1 MATRSPFAGRAGIT
15 LLHDVAMAAVSFPL
29 SLYLRLGE
37 NFWLIAE
44 RFFWLGFALFT
55 GLAAVVFALVGPYR
69 NVWRYASMMDLTAI
83 LRAVSLTILLFLPL
97 LFFATRLNGFP
108 RSALVINWF
117 VLLFLL
123 GAPRF
128 AYRLLKDRSLA
139 HLFERERA
147 GLSNVLLIGAGDA
160 AELFIREMRR
170 DPASPY
176 RVVGILDENG
186 GRVGRRIQG
195 IEVVGGLAEAEAAIE
210 RLRRRALAP
219 QRLIVT
225 EEIPGERLQRLL
237 AVAEAN
243 GLSLARLPRL
253 TEFHGGD
260 ATARL
265 AVQPIAIE
273 DLLGRPQRV
282 LDRGPVERLVA
293 GRRVLVTGAGGSI
306 GSELSRQIAGLAPA
320 RLTLLD
326 HSESLLYAIHA
337 ELAAAYPALA
347 IEPQLAD
354 LRDGAALD
362 RAVATAAPELVF
374 HAAALKHVPLCEAHP
389 DEAVR
394 TNILGTRNLAAIC
407 RARGVQAMVL
417 ISTDKAVEPASM
429 LGATKRVAE
438 CYCQALDANTASG
451 TRFAVVRF
459 GNVLGSS
466 GSVVPLF
473 QAQLARGG
481 PLTVT
486 DAAVERFFMTV
497 AEAVE
502 LVLQA
507 SAFAVGGG
515 RRGAILV
522 LEMGRPVK
530 ILDLARQV
538 IRLAGK
544 TPGRDVEI
552 RFTGL
557 RPGEKLTERLFGEA
571 ERPEP
576 TGLPGIL
583 QTAVASG
590 DLAALERELDALEA
604 LARAGDTPSIRIAL
618 RRLLPDYG
626 AAAGSAP
633 PTSSSQS
640 AAARFPA

>member
-15 LLHDVAMAAVSFPL
+15 LLHDVAMAAISFPL

-37 NFWLIAE
+37 NFWLLAE
-44 RFFWLGFALFT
+44 RFFWLGFTLFT

-97 LFFATRLNGFP
+97 LFLATRLYGFP

-139 HLFERERA
+139 NLFERERA
-147 GLSNVLLIGAGDA
+147 GLSSVLLVGAGDA
-160 AELFIREMRR
+160 AELFVREMRR
-170 DPASPY
+170 DPASAY
-176 RVVGILDENG
+176 RIVGILDENG
-186 GRVGRRIQG
+186 GRIGRRIQG
-195 IEVVGGLAEAEAAIE
+195 IEVVGGLADAETAIE
-210 RLRRRALAP
+210 RLRRGGLAP
-219 QRLIVT
+219 QRLILT
-225 EEIPGERLQRLL
+225 EDLSRERIEALL
-237 AVAEAN
+237 AIAEAN

-253 TEFHGGD
+253 TDFHGGD
-260 ATARL
+260 AAARL
-265 AVQPIAIE
+265 ALRPIAIE

-282 LDRGPVERLVA
+282 LDRAPVERLVA

-306 GSELSRQIAGLAPA
+306 GSELCRQIAGLEPA
-320 RLTLLD
+320 LLVLLD

-337 ELAAAYPALA
+337 ELAAAHPGLV
-347 IEPQLAD
+347 IEPQLCD
-354 LRDGAALD
+354 LRDRPALD
-362 RAVATAAPELVF
+362 RAVEASKPGLVF

-407 RARGVQAMVL
+407 RAREVEAMVL

-429 LGATKRVAE
+429 LGATKRLAE
-438 CYCQALDANTASG
+438 RYCQALDASVAEG
-451 TRFAVVRF
+451 TRFAIVRF

-486 DAAVERFFMTV
+486 DPAVERFFMTV
-497 AEAVE
+497 GEAVE

-522 LEMGRPVK
+522 LEMGQAVRIV
-530 ILDLARQV
+530 DLARQM

-544 TPGRDVEI
+544 TPGREVEI

-557 RPGEKLTERLFGEA
+557 RPGEKLTERLFGAA

-576 TGLPGIL
+576 TGLPDIL
-583 QTAVASG
+583 QTAAAPA
-590 DLAALERELDALEA
+590 DLGALERELDGLEA
-604 LARAGDTPSIRIAL
+604 LARAGDGDAIRQAL
-618 RRLLPDYG
+618 RRLLPGYATSG
-626 AAAGSAP
+626 AAPGAISP
-633 PTSSSQS
+633 S

>member
-15 LLHDVAMAAVSFPL
+15 LLHDVAMAAISFPL

-37 NFWLIAE
+37 HFWLLVE
-44 RFFWLGFALFT
+44 RFFWLGFTLFT
-55 GLAAVVFALVGPYR
+55 GLAAIVFALVGPYR

-97 LFFATRLNGFP
+97 LFLATRLYGFP

-139 HLFERERA
+139 NLFERERA
-147 GLSNVLLIGAGDA
+147 GLSSVLLVGAGDA

-170 DPASPY
+170 DPASAY
-176 RVVGILDENG
+176 RIVGILDENG
-186 GRVGRRIQG
+186 GRIGGLIQG
-195 IEVVGGLAEAEAAIE
+195 IEVVGGLADAEMAIE
-210 RLRRRALAP
+210 RLRRDGLAP
-219 QRLIVT
+219 QRLILT
-225 EEIPGERLQRLL
+225 EDLPRERIEALL
-237 AVAEAN
+237 AIAEAN

-253 TEFHGGD
+253 TDFHGD
-260 ATARL
+260 DTPSPIALR
-265 AVQPIAIE
+265 PIAIE

-282 LDRGPVERLVA
+282 LDRAPVERLVA

-306 GSELSRQIAGLAPA
+306 GSELCRQIAGLGPV
-320 RLTLLD
+320 RLVLLD

-337 ELAAAYPALA
+337 ELAAAHPNLP
-347 IEPQLAD
+347 IEPQLCD
-354 LRDGAALD
+354 IRDRPALD
-362 RAVATAAPELVF
+362 RAVETAKPELVF

-407 RARGVQAMVL
+407 RARGVAAMVL

-429 LGATKRVAE
+429 LGATKRLAE
-438 CYCQALDANTASG
+438 RYCQALDASVGAG
-451 TRFAVVRF
+451 TRFAIVRF

-473 QAQLARGG
+473 QTQLAQGG

-486 DAAVERFFMTV
+486 DPAVERFFMTV

-502 LVLQA
+502 LVLHA

-522 LEMGRPVK
+522 LEMGQAVRIV
-530 ILDLARQV
+530 DLARQM

-544 TPGRDVEI
+544 VPGRDVEI

-557 RPGEKLTERLFGEA
+557 RPGEKLTERLFGATE
-571 ERPEP
+571 EPQP
-576 TGLPGIL
+576 TGLPDIL
-583 QTAVASG
+583 QTAAAPAE
-590 DLAALERELDALEA
+590 LAALERELDTLDA
-604 LARAGDTPSIRIAL
+604 LAQAGDENAIRQAL
-618 RRLLPDYG
+618 RRLLPDY
-626 AAAGSAP
+626 AAAGAAP
-633 PTSSSQS
+633 AATTPS
-640 AAARFPA
+640 AAARFQA